1 MSNALRRVLRRA
13 IERHFLG
20 EYPDA
25 CPILANHV
33 SIDHH
38 PRARAGI
45 IPVLTVLEG
54 GNAVAWALL
63 CGFESEPNAGMK
75 WVICNAIPTVMNR
88 TARKRQPSTNF
99 PETLAV
105 KMALLMQ
112 VTIR

>member
-1 MSNALRRVLRRA
+1 MTLGEQYSSRIL
-13 IERHFLG
+13 ERNFLG

-33 SIDHH
+33 WIDHH
-38 PRARAGI
+38 PRARPGI
-45 IPVLTVLEG
+45 IPVMIVPEG
-54 GNAVAWALL
+54 GNVVAWVLL
-63 CGFESEPNAGMK
+63 CEFASEPNAGMK
-75 WVICNAIPTVMNR
+75 WVVCNAIPTVMNR
-88 TARKRQPSTNF
+88 IARKRQPSTNF